1 MMRPLLTVLVF
12 LAMPAAAGAAEPV
25 RVADPGGG
33 AAWSANTTQTRGAQ
47 TCAVVRRG
55 ASTRGRFCGRLDEGT
70 PYLYSVRYETPPD
83 VAQWRTVLVVVMSRN
98 VTRAELE
105 TPDGPRRY
113 RRGNRA
119 RVLLAVVTGKIEQ
132 PPLLV
137 RVRIRGNVEF
147 TRGGRAPAAEAA
159 DPGGAP
165 SWRAVVE
172 RRTRRRACVAWE
184 RVPPR
189 FGGPEAR
196 PDEGAFR
203 CGNPALNLP
212 ALGVERVAGR
222 LVVFGMVGP
231 EVRGVVLRGPGEPG
245 IAFERTSRS
254 FVAVLPETANPAD
267 LTLVLALADG
277 RDVER
282 RLG

>member
-1 MMRPLLTVLVF
+1 MPRLLTTFAF
-12 LAMPAAAGAAEPV
+12 LALAAPAGAAEPV

-33 AAWSANTTQTRGAQ
+33 ASWSANTTQTRGGQ
-47 TCAVVRRG
+47 TCATVRRG
-55 ASTRGRFCGRLDEGT
+55 ATTRGRFCGRLDEGT

-83 VAQWRTVLVVVMSRN
+83 VAQWRTVLVVVVSRN
-98 VTRAELE
+98 VTRAELQ
-105 TPDGPRRY
+105 TPDGVRRY

-137 RVRIRGNVEF
+137 RARVRGNLEV
-147 TRGGRAPAAEAA
+147 TRGGRDPAAEAA
-159 DPGGAP
+159 DPEGAP

-172 RRTRRRACVAWE
+172 RRTSRRACVAWE

-189 FGGPEAR
+189 FGGPEAQ
-196 PDEGAFR
+196 PDEGRFR

-212 ALGVERVAGR
+212 TVDVERVAGR
-222 LVVFGMVGP
+222 LVVVGMVGP
-231 EVRGVVLRGPGEPG
+231 QVRGVLLRGPGNPG
-245 IAFERTSRS
+245 IAFERQSRS
-254 FVAVLPETANPAD
+254 FITVLPQTVNPAD